1 MNGDAADGGNGG
13 DVQVHGGK
21 AAGRSVR
28 DDGGDNIQGGDS
40 DVGQCRSIVLQSGS
54 STQRATSSIDIVISN
69 SGECDPIQKTGEAV
83 KDGITIGVGAGDT
96 GNGGALMLKAG
107 DTRANC
113 KVGNIVTIAGGTG
126 SSTHTMDRGD
136 GGHQA
141 KGPDSCT
148 NSGNVEL
155 TGGVAFAG
163 THIHT
168 LLILCTR
175 VLILY
180 SYTMYSYCT
189 HTESYPYSTHTEYS
203 CCTHTVYSYSTH
215 TLYSYSVLILCTHT
229 VYSYPDTLEMQRAG
243 NVTSFLLP
251 KW

>member
-1 MNGDAADGGNGG
+1 MNDDAADDGNGG
-13 DVQVHGGK
+13 DVQVHSGK
-21 AAGRSVR
+21 TAGRSVCN
-28 DDGGDNIQGGDS
+28 DGGNNIQGGDS
-40 DVGQCRSIVLQSGS
+40 DVGQGGSIVLQSGS
-54 STQRATSSIDIVISN
+54 STQRATSSIDIMISN

-113 KVGNIVTIAGGTG
+113 KVGSIVTIAGGTG
-126 SSTHTMDRGD
+126 SSTYTMDRGD
-136 GGHQA
+136 GGQQA

-148 NSGNVEL
+148 NGGNVEL

-163 THIHT
+163 THIHKLYSYCVPGYSYCTHILCTHTALILNHIHTLLILSTHVVLILCTRT
-168 LLILCTR
+168 LLILCTPT
-175 VLILY
+175 L
-180 SYTMYSYCT
+180 YSYCT
-189 HTESYPYSTHTEYS
+189 HTA
-203 CCTHTVYSYSTH
+203 
-215 TLYSYSVLILCTHT
+215 
-229 VYSYPDTLEMQRAG
+229 YSYPDTLEMQRAG